1 MEGDIKMALENLR
14 LLKAEM
20 EKNDW
25 IICSFLF
32 SYKRIEYAVLVN
44 RFTEKEK
51 KKDRYALVKLQFI
64 DINKPSKSLV
74 VEANSKCLI
83 IDTKI
88 LRAFFNI
95 EYGENLGDILKQF
108 TQYLGNN
115 IPLQIP
121 KEYSEIEK
129 RLMVISLSKSDSEDP
144 DKVFCFNIKRNPNG
158 GRRTQYNSDK
168 TKILRPNLFKFFSND
183 TNISFLYSSDRLK
196 EKDDNYILKNFAKH
210 NLKPDAK

>member
-1 MEGDIKMALENLR
+1 MALENLR

-83 IDTKI
+83 IDTKT

-95 EYGENLGDILKQF
+95 EYGKNLGDILKQF

-196 EKDDNYILKNFAKH
+196 EKDDNYILKNFAKY
-210 NLKPDAK
+210 NLKPGVK

>member
-129 RLMVISLSKSDSEDP
+129 RLMVISLIKSDSEDP

-196 EKDDNYILKNFAKH
+196 EKDDNYILKNFAKY
-210 NLKPDAK
+210 NLKPDVK

>member
-1 MEGDIKMALENLR
+1 MALENLR

-83 IDTKI
+83 IDTKT

-196 EKDDNYILKNFAKH
+196 EKDDNYILKNFAKY
-210 NLKPDAK
+210 NSKPGVK

>member
-1 MEGDIKMALENLR
+1 MALENLR

-83 IDTKI
+83 IDTKTLRLFLI
-88 LRAFFNI
+88 LRMEKTWVIHLNNSHNTLEIIFRCKYRKN
-95 EYGENLGDILKQF
+95 ILK
-108 TQYLGNN
+108 
-115 IPLQIP
+115 
-121 KEYSEIEK
+121 
-129 RLMVISLSKSDSEDP
+129 
-144 DKVFCFNIKRNPNG
+144 
-158 GRRTQYNSDK
+158 
-168 TKILRPNLFKFFSND
+168 
-183 TNISFLYSSDRLK
+183 
-196 EKDDNYILKNFAKH
+196 
-210 NLKPDAK
+210 

>member
-196 EKDDNYILKNFAKH
+196 EKDDNYILKNFAKY
-210 NLKPDAK
+210 NLKQDVK

>member
-1 MEGDIKMALENLR
+1 MALENLR

-83 IDTKI
+83 IDTKT

-121 KEYSEIEK
+121 KEYSGIEK

-196 EKDDNYILKNFAKH
+196 EKDDNYILKNFAKY
-210 NLKPDAK
+210 NLKPGVK

>member
-83 IDTKI
+83 IDTKT

-95 EYGENLGDILKQF
+95 EYGKNLGDILKQF

-196 EKDDNYILKNFAKH
+196 EKDDNYILKNFAKY
-210 NLKPDAK
+210 NLKPGVK

>member
-83 IDTKI
+83 IDTKT
-88 LRAFFNI
+88 LRFFFNI

-196 EKDDNYILKNFAKH
+196 EKDDNYILKNFAKY
-210 NLKPDAK
+210 NLKPGVK

>member
-1 MEGDIKMALENLR
+1 MALENLR

-83 IDTKI
+83 IDTKT

-115 IPLQIP
+115 IPSQIP

-129 RLMVISLSKSDSEDP
+129 RLMVISLSKSDSEDS

-196 EKDDNYILKNFAKH
+196 EKDDNYILKNFAKY
-210 NLKPDAK
+210 NLKPGVK

>member
-83 IDTKI
+83 IDTKT

-129 RLMVISLSKSDSEDP
+129 RLMVISLSKSDSEDS

-196 EKDDNYILKNFAKH
+196 EKDDNYILKNFAKY
-210 NLKPDAK
+210 NLKPGVK

>member
-83 IDTKI
+83 IDTKT

-115 IPLQIP
+115 IPLQIL

-196 EKDDNYILKNFAKH
+196 EKDDNYILKNFAKY
-210 NLKPDAK
+210 NLKPGVN